1 MFVFA
6 YVVLLA
12 VFLLM
17 IRRPPRSTRPDT
29 LFPDTTRFRSRYDLH
44 LTRPAIT
51 DAIMTM
57 DQQAQLRWFA
67 RDVLP
72 HEGDLRKW
80 LGGGI
85 SGLHSCDIDEVVQ
98 EAYARLWT
106 SDRDAIGNA
115 RAYLFVTA
123 RHIVGEHL
131 RRSRI
136 VAIELEI
143 GRAHV

>member
-1 MFVFA
+1 
-6 YVVLLA
+6 
-12 VFLLM
+12 
-17 IRRPPRSTRPDT
+17 
-29 LFPDTTRFRSRYDLH
+29 
-44 LTRPAIT
+44 
-51 DAIMTM
+51 MTM

-80 LGGGI
+80 LGGRI
-85 SGLHSCDIDEVVQ
+85 RGLHSCDIDEVVQ

-106 SDRDAIGNA
+106 SDRDAIRNA

-136 VAIELEI
+136 VAIDLVADLDRSE
-143 GRAHV
+143 GRRVGKECVSTCRYRWSQDH

>member
-80 LGGGI
+80 LGGRI
-85 SGLHSCDIDEVVQ
+85 RGLHSCDIDEVVQ

-106 SDRDAIGNA
+106 SDRDAIRKDRKSTRLNSS
-115 RAYLFVTA
+115 
-123 RHIVGEHL
+123 H
-131 RRSRI
+131 
-136 VAIELEI
+136 
-143 GRAHV
+143 

>member
-29 LFPDTTRFRSRYDLH
+29 LFPDTTIFRSRYDLH

-57 DQQAQLRWFA
+57 DQQAQLRRFA

-80 LGGGI
+80 LGGRI
-85 SGLHSCDIDEVVQ
+85 RGLHSCDIDAVVQ
-98 EAYARLWT
+98 EDYARLWT
-106 SDRDAIGNA
+106 SDQ
-115 RAYLFVTA
+115 
-123 RHIVGEHL
+123 
-131 RRSRI
+131 
-136 VAIELEI
+136 I
-143 GRAHV
+143 GRASCRERVWSYVSISVVAVS